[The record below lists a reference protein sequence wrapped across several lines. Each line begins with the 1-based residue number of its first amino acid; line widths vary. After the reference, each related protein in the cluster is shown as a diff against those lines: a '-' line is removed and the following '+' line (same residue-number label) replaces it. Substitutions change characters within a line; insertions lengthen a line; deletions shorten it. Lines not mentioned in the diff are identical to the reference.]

1 MNEIERLKRQA
12 AERAVEFVEDG
23 MVIGLGTGSTVRHVI
38 EILAE
43 RRKQGVL
50 RNVIGIPT
58 SRATDWLAR
67 DLGLRLSALE
77 EEPRVDLTIDGADEV
92 DPHLNLI
99 KGMGG
104 ALLWEKIVASNSEQF
119 IVVVDEG
126 KLVRRLGERV
136 PMPLEVVPFGWNTQL
151 SWLDHLGAEPLL
163 RLAAN
168 GSPFVTDSGHFI
180 IDCHFR
186 EGIAEPNRIQREVK
200 QRPGVVDSGL
210 FLGLVDAVVVGGVDG
225 PRVVRAEPSPR

>member
-23 MVIGLGTGSTVRHVI
+23 MVIGLCTGSTVRHVI

-43 RRKQGVL
+43 RRKQGAL

-58 SRATDWLAR
+58 SRATEWLAR

-225 PRVVRAEPSPR
+225 PRVVRAEPLPR

>member
-23 MVIGLGTGSTVRHVI
+23 MVLGLGTGSTVRHVI

-43 RRKQGVL
+43 RRKQGAL
-50 RNVIGIPT
+50 RSVVGIPT
-58 SRATDWLAR
+58 SRATEWFAR

-104 ALLWEKIVASNSEQF
+104 ALLWEKIVASNSERF

-126 KLVRRLGERV
+126 KLVRRRGERS

-180 IDCHFR
+180 IDCHFKD
-186 EGIAEPNRIQREVK
+186 GIAEPNRLQREVK

-210 FLGLVDAVVVGGVDG
+210 FLGLVDTVVVGGVEG
-225 PRVVRAEPSPR
+225 PRVVHAEATPR

>member
-43 RRKQGVL
+43 RRKAGAL

-58 SRATDWLAR
+58 SRATEWLAR

-92 DPHLNLI
+92 DPNLNLI

-104 ALLWEKIVASNSEQF
+104 ALLWEKIVASNSERF
-119 IVVVDEG
+119 VIVCDEG
-126 KLVRRLGERV
+126 KLVHRLGERV

-180 IDCHFR
+180 IDCHFKD
-186 EGIAEPNRIQREVK
+186 GIAEPNRIQREVK

-210 FLGLVDAVVVGGVDG
+210 FLGLADAVVVGGVDG

>member
-23 MVIGLGTGSTVRHVI
+23 MVLGLGTGSTVRHVI

-43 RRKQGVL
+43 RRKPGAL

-58 SRATDWLAR
+58 SRATEWLAR

-136 PMPLEVVPFGWNTQL
+136 PVPLEVVPFGWNTQL

-180 IDCHFR
+180 IDCHFKD
-186 EGIAEPNRIQREVK
+186 GIAEPARIQREVK

-210 FLGLVDAVVVGGVDG
+210 FLGLADAIVVGGVDG
-225 PRVVRAEPSPR
+225 PRVVHAEPTPR